1 MAELSNRQLLAQA
14 MQQIQ
19 SDSKKEEDDDQKFIK
34 KEIVE
39 QPQEEANKSQNTEN
53 IEASSQNA
61 IKPESNQQRNLDR
74 EVGGLEDEEQKENSN
89 KDVWDDR
96 SEEVDKMGSTDTFNT
111 TSMKSVVWKQK
122 RDRLAKK
129 RAAKHHAEAAGAAIE
144 NQSKKSEGSDFDNM
158 GYVARLRNMKQDRS
172 HENKGGRGI

>member
-1 MAELSNRQLLAQA
+1 MAELSNRQILAQA

-19 SDSKKEEDDDQKFIK
+19 NDVKEEEEDDQKFIK
-34 KEIVE
+34 KEVVE
-39 QPQEEANKSQNTEN
+39 QEEEAKKSQNTEN
-53 IEASSQNA
+53 IEANSENS

-74 EVGGLEDEEQKENSN
+74 EVGGLEDEERKESSE

-129 RAAKHHAEAAGAAIE
+129 RAAKHHAEAAITALE
-144 NQSKKSEGSDFDNM
+144 NQNKESAGSSFDNM
-158 GYVARLRNMKQDRS
+158 GYVARLKNMKQDRS